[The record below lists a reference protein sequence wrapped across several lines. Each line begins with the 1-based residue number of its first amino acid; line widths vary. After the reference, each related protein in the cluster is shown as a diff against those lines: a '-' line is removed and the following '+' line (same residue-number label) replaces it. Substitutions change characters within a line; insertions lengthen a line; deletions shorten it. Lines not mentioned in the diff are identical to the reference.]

1 MTNPAEFNLRQIA
14 VPAFAPS
21 MLYGIADGA
30 VLPVVALS
38 ALELGTTPAVA
49 GFIAALAG
57 IGALVSNV
65 PAAAMTA
72 RIGERRAM
80 LAAAA
85 IAMIGY
91 LLCALSTRVGLMAV
105 GVWLFGMASA
115 VFSLAR
121 QTWLINTVPF
131 TMRARALSTLAGSM
145 RIGVF
150 IGPFAGAALIHRF
163 GLHGAYGAAM
173 LALLVLIVIVWRL
186 PELPDVPEQPAAQAG
201 GSAGGPVTGSAG
213 GSATGSVGGSVS
225 GSVSGS
231 AAGTPAAGSTAS
243 LVPSP
248 SSFRAVLRSHAHV
261 YRTLGIG
268 VVMVAAM
275 RASRQVV
282 VPLWS
287 DALGLS
293 AASASLIYG
302 LAAMVDMTV
311 FYPAGKVM
319 DRFGRVWIALPCTLL
334 MGCAFLL
341 TPLTT
346 GFTSFLLVAMLL
358 GLANG
363 IGSGIVMTMG
373 ADAAPRDNRTRF
385 LGIWRM
391 MADTGSSLGPLL
403 LSSITALAS
412 LGAGIAAIGGLGF
425 AAAAVFWRHLPHGRG
440 KAGH

>member
-1 MTNPAEFNLRQIA
+1 MTTPAEFDLRQIA

-21 MLYGIADGA
+21 LLYGIADGA

-38 ALELGTTPAVA
+38 ALELGATPAVA

-91 LLCALSTRVGLMAV
+91 LLCALSTRVGPMAV

-131 TMRARALSTLAGSM
+131 TMRARALSTLAGAM

-173 LALLVLIVIVWRL
+173 LALLVLIAIVWRL
-186 PELPDVPEQPAAQAG
+186 PELPDVPAQPAP
-201 GSAGGPVTGSAG
+201 SAARTGGSAG
-213 GSATGSVGGSVS
+213 GSAIAKAAAVSV
-225 GSVSGS
+225 
-231 AAGTPAAGSTAS
+231 PA
-243 LVPSP
+243 P

-293 AASASLIYG
+293 AASSSLIYG

-311 FYPAGKVM
+311 FYPAGKIM

-346 GFTSFLLVAMLL
+346 GFTSFLIVAMLL

-373 ADAAPRDNRTRF
+373 AD
-385 LGIWRM
+385 
-391 MADTGSSLGPLL
+391 
-403 LSSITALAS
+403 
-412 LGAGIAAIGGLGF
+412 
-425 AAAAVFWRHLPHGRG
+425 
-440 KAGH
+440 

>member
-1 MTNPAEFNLRQIA
+1 MTTSTEFDLRQIA
-14 VPAFAPS
+14 IPAFAPS
-21 MLYGIADGA
+21 LLYGIADGA

-38 ALELGTTPAVA
+38 ALELGATPALA

-80 LAAAA
+80 LAAAVL
-85 IAMIGY
+85 AMIGY
-91 LLCALSTRVGLMAV
+91 LLCALSTHVGLMAA
-105 GVWLFGMASA
+105 GVWSFGMASA

-173 LALLVLIVIVWRL
+173 MALCVLIVIVWRL
-186 PELPDVPEQPAAQAG
+186 PELPDVPEQPVASEAASSNAHAKATDEGARKAQ
-201 GSAGGPVTGSAG
+201 GPAPAEASRTVL
-213 GSATGSVGGSVS
+213 
-225 GSVSGS
+225 
-231 AAGTPAAGSTAS
+231 TPA
-243 LVPSP
+243 PS
-248 SSFRAVLRSHAHV
+248 SASFRAVLRSHAHI
-261 YRTLGIG
+261 YRTLGVG

-282 VPLWS
+282 IPLWS

-293 AASASLIYG
+293 AASSSLIYG

-311 FYPAGKVM
+311 FYPAGKIM

-346 GFTSFLLVAMLL
+346 GFTSFLVVAMLL

-403 LSSITALAS
+403 LSGITALVS
-412 LGAGIAAIGGLGF
+412 LGAGVAAIGGLGF

-440 KAGH
+440 RGER